1 LKTTRL
7 QLVLILLLTGLSAGV
22 SAQQAYFI
30 DGFHGGVYGGYPD
43 NFTRFMV
50 DQLKKHPEW
59 KINIEIEPETW
70 DKAKIV
76 DSAAYNEFKALA
88 NDQSAAGRIEFINP
102 SYAQSYLY
110 NISGESI
117 IRQFSYGIKNVRSHF
132 PGAIFTTYSSEE
144 PCFTTALPQILKS
157 FGFKYAS
164 LKNPNTCFGGY
175 TAAHGGELVSW
186 VGPDGT
192 AITTSPRYGMEK
204 LSDKSTWQTIGWENS
219 PVFVKGAYADGIKH
233 PVGMTIQD
241 AGWKGGPFMGIGLR
255 FGIQTTY
262 TTWRNYFENIT
273 AGDAKPAWKPSQE
286 DMLVNLVWGSQVTQK
301 IAQEVRMAEN
311 KIIIA
316 EKMAAL
322 ARIYHNVK
330 WPADS
335 LDAAW
340 RTLLLA
346 QHHDCWIVP
355 YNGKPGH
362 TWADNVLTWTN
373 NTINK
378 SDSVINSSANANP
391 VNNAGGNFI
400 TIYNTTGTKRH
411 EIAGVAIPPNL
422 KNQLV
427 KVLDAMRREVPSQV
441 VADGETGKIIFKADV
456 PAMGYNTY
464 KLFAGAP
471 AKNTGA
477 SVTQSPNGLY
487 KLETD
492 LYSIT
497 IDPAK
502 GGVIKSFIAKKLN
515 NREFVDNANPRG
527 FNELRGNFY
536 NDDGFKSSEDN
547 PAKIEILQQGPL
559 LVKLAIK
566 GTINGSDFS
575 QVLSVAQGQ
584 ERIDLQVNIDWK
596 GNPGIGQSTPPGT
609 YDWKNPKKAFYDDR
623 LKLLALFPLNLKNQ
637 KVYKNA
643 PFDVTESRLDNT
655 FYNSWDSI
663 KNNVILNWVDVTDGA
678 GKYGMAMFTDHTTSY
693 THGKDFPL
701 GLDIQY
707 SGMGLWGRDYKING
721 PTSINYALIPHARK
735 WDKAGIWTAGTQWA
749 EPLIAVVSGSSPSSK
764 SHSFITID
772 KPGIEI
778 TSMVFDGDDLL
789 VRLFNAEGDN
799 THPQITIDSRLN
811 NAELVELNGKRKE
824 ELIVATVA
832 GGKSAVSLTIPRFG
846 FRTIKL
852 SGIKKRDK

>member
-1 LKTTRL
+1 MKTNRL
-7 QLVLILLLTGLSAGV
+7 TLTFIILLAGLSASV

-117 IRQFSYGIKNVRSHF
+117 IRQFSYGIKKMRSHF
-132 PGAIFTTYSSEE
+132 PGAVFATYSSEE
-144 PCFTTALPQILKS
+144 PCFTTALPQILTS

-175 TAAHGGELVSW
+175 TAAHGGELISW

-192 AITTSPRYGMEK
+192 AITTSPRYGIEK

-219 PVFVKGAYADGIKH
+219 PAFVKVAYADGIKH
-233 PVGMTIQD
+233 PLGMTIQD
-241 AGWKGGPFMGIGLR
+241 AGWKGGPFMGIGSR
-255 FGIQTTY
+255 FGIQTIY

-273 AGDAKPAWKPSQE
+273 EGDAKPAWKPSQE

-311 KIIIA
+311 KIISA

-362 TWADNVLTWTN
+362 TWADNVLAWTN

-378 SDSVINSSANANP
+378 SDSIINSSAGTVWPKNRA
-391 VNNAGGNFI
+391 GNFI
-400 TIYNTTGTKRH
+400 AVYNTTGKKRH
-411 EIAGVAIPPNL
+411 EVASVAIPQNL

-441 VADGETGKIIFKADV
+441 VADSESGKIIFKADV
-456 PAMGYNTY
+456 PAMGYTAY
-464 KLFAGAP
+464 ELSAGTA
-471 AKNTGA
+471 AKNSGA
-477 SVTQSPNGLY
+477 SVSRLPNGFY
-487 KLETD
+487 KVETD
-492 LYSIT
+492 FYSIT

-502 GGVIKSFIAKKLN
+502 GGVIKSLIAKKLN
-515 NREFVDNANPRG
+515 NREFVDKANVRG

-536 NDDGFKSSEDN
+536 NDGGFKSSLDN

-566 GTINGSDFS
+566 GNIDGADFS
-575 QVLSVAQGQ
+575 QVLTVAQGQ

-596 GNPGIGQSTPPGT
+596 GNPGIGQTTPAGT
-609 YDWKNPKKAFYDDR
+609 YDWKNPKKAFYDDKF
-623 LKLLALFPLNLKNQ
+623 KLLALFPLNLKGQ

-643 PFDVTESRLDNT
+643 PFDVTESHLDNT

-663 KNNVILNWVDVTDGA
+663 KNNVILNWVDVTDST

-693 THGKDFPL
+693 THSKDFPL

-721 PTSINYALIPHARK
+721 PTTINYALIPHAGK
-735 WDKAGIWTAGTQWA
+735 WDKAGIWTAATQWT
-749 EPLIAVVSGSSPSSK
+749 EPLIAVVSGSSPAIK

-799 THPQITIDSRLN
+799 TLQKITLDTGIDK
-811 NAELVELNGKRKE
+811 AELVELNGKRKE
-824 ELIVATVA
+824 ELKVATVA
-832 GGKSAVSLTIPRFG
+832 GGKSAVSLTVPRFG

-852 SGIKKRDK
+852 TGIKKWDR